1 MKASSLSSN
10 NRGRYMDWLKS
21 RLSEAS
27 TLDGGVILALSLGI
41 LFLGPILKYLAYA
54 GVLYGGWKMLKKG

>member
-1 MKASSLSSN
+1 
-10 NRGRYMDWLKS
+10 MDWLKS

-27 TLDGGVILALSLGI
+27 TLDGGVILAFSLGI